1 MTIETLKIAPSEQGR
16 EAQAAALPR
25 QLMQYLTEGDD
36 GPGLTLTREHIA
48 TLDEYSAQINAIP
61 SERQFLIAWLGYSA
75 HADVE
80 LAVDA
85 MHRLFGTL
93 RGHATD
99 WPALRARCLLLPGE
113 LGVCARAIEHS
124 GEQAL
129 LACEKTKAL
138 GGRREAWQAVQFD
151 APVVLSIADKVIVA
165 DLIGL
170 LGVIQAE
177 AGRFHGRVTQLCEAI
192 EAFRDKARFD
202 YRPLLW
208 RKIEAVRRVQD
219 HPDIL
224 RLRVILE
231 RLDFQIENLEQI
243 HARSV
248 REQAS
253 TDRFA
258 LEFREVQRR
267 IRAESDAFRQLRID
281 LSADLA
287 RLCRNEGRLQGLA
300 THLDHLISRMQ
311 DVTTS
316 ASHLHTAWQL
326 IGVYIETSIER
337 LQTLQN
343 SQQLGTFVI
352 HFKNFLAQWGYIQQC
367 AMALEK
373 RLE

>member
-1 MTIETLKIAPSEQGR
+1 MTIETFKIASSEQGR
-16 EAQAAALPR
+16 EEQAAALPR
-25 QLMQYLTEGDD
+25 QLIQYLSAGED
-36 GPGLTLTREHIA
+36 GPGLTLTREHMA
-48 TLDEYSAQINAIP
+48 TLDEYSAEIAAIP
-61 SERQFLIAWLGYSA
+61 SARQPLMAWLGYST

-85 MHRLFGTL
+85 MQRLFGML
-93 RGHATD
+93 RVHAAG
-99 WPALRARCLLLPGE
+99 WPALRACCLGLPSE
-113 LGVCARAIEHS
+113 LGVCARAIEHC

-138 GGRREAWQAVQFD
+138 GGRREAWASVQFE
-151 APVVLSIADKVIVA
+151 APVVLSAADKVIVA

-170 LGVIQAE
+170 LGAIQVEVA
-177 AGRFHGRVTQLCEAI
+177 RFHARVTALCTGI
-192 EAFRDKARFD
+192 EAFRDKAKYD

-208 RKIEAVRRVQD
+208 RKIEAIRRIQD

-224 RLRVILE
+224 RFRLAIE
-231 RLDFQIENLEQI
+231 RLDVRIENLQQM
-243 HARSV
+243 HAKSV

-267 IRAESDAFRQLRID
+267 IREEADELRRLRIS
-281 LSADLA
+281 LSADLE

-300 THLDHLISRMQ
+300 TRLDQLITRMQ

-316 ASHLHTAWQL
+316 AAHLHTAWQL

-337 LQTLQN
+337 LHTLHN
-343 SQQLGTFVI
+343 SQQLGIFVI
-352 HFKNFLAQWGYIQQC
+352 HFKNFLSQWAFIEQC
-367 AMALEK
+367 AIALEK
-373 RLE
+373 RLQ

>member
-16 EAQAAALPR
+16 EAQVAALPR

-61 SERQFLIAWLGYSA
+61 SERQLLIAWLGYSA

-202 YRPLLW
+202 YRPLLM
-208 RKIEAVRRVQD
+208 RKINAIERIQD
-219 HPDIL
+219 HPQILLL
-224 RLRVILE
+224 RLVIK
-231 RLDFQIENLEQI
+231 RLDVQIENLEKM
-243 HARSV
+243 HAKSV
-248 REQAS
+248 REQAG
-253 TDRFA
+253 TDLFA
-258 LEFREVQRR
+258 LVFREVQRTIREAADKDRRTR
-267 IRAESDAFRQLRID
+267 IS

-287 RLCRNEGRLQGLA
+287 NLCRNEGRLQGLA
-300 THLDHLISRMQ
+300 TRLDQLITRMQ

-316 ASHLHTAWQL
+316 ASHLQTAWQL

-337 LQTLQN
+337 LHTMQN
-343 SQQLGTFVI
+343 SQQLGIFVI
-352 HFKNFLAQWGYIQQC
+352 HFKNFLSQWTFIEQC
-367 AMALEK
+367 AIALEK
-373 RLE
+373 RLQ